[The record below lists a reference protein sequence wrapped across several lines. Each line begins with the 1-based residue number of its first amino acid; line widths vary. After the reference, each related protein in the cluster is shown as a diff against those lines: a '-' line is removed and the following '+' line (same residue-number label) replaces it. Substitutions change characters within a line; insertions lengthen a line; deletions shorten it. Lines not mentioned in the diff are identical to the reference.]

1 MTSIACLNRREF
13 LARSAAAGAAV
24 VATTWPPAG
33 ETKIRK
39 DLVIDSHA
47 HLSFRSSPAD
57 EGDEAKVLDAA
68 DRLGIDQLCCSVL
81 PKRPATVEGFQTA
94 NRVMA
99 AAHKRHPDRFLG
111 YCFVNPGCG
120 RAAIEEIRRCLDLPG
135 FIGVK
140 LYNEHL
146 CTDPIVF
153 PVVELTIELRVP
165 VLHHAGH
172 SHYPVKEQPNMSD
185 GGHLA
190 ELAKRYPEAILIC
203 AHIGGGGDWE
213 WTIKALR
220 HARSVY
226 LDTSG
231 SVTDE
236 AMIDM
241 AVKVLGA
248 ERLLFGCDMSWTAGV
263 GKIRA
268 ARLTAEERR
277 KILGGNMQR
286 ILAQRGRRPCS

>member
-1 MTSIACLNRREF
+1 MNRREF
-13 LARSAAAGAAV
+13 LAGTVALAATSVFSLGA
-24 VATTWPPAG
+24 
-33 ETKIRK
+33 TKNKK
-39 DLVIDSHA
+39 DIVIDSHT
-47 HLSFRSSPAD
+47 HLSFRASPAD
-57 EGDEAKVLDAA
+57 EGDERLVLDAA
-68 DRLGIDQLCCSVL
+68 DKLGIDQLCCSIL
-81 PKRPATVEGFQTA
+81 PKRPATVEGFQAA

-120 RAAIEEIRRCLDLPG
+120 QAAVDEIRRCLDLPG

-140 LYNEHL
+140 LYNEHR

-153 PVVELTIELRVP
+153 PVIEQAIELRVP
-165 VLHHAGH
+165 ILHHAGH
-172 SHYPVKEQPNMSD
+172 SHYPVKEQPNISD
-185 GGHLA
+185 GGRLA
-190 ELAKRYPEAILIC
+190 ELAKRYPEARLIC

-220 HARSVY
+220 HAKTVY

-231 SVTDE
+231 SVIDE
-236 AMIDM
+236 AMVDM
-241 AVKVLGA
+241 AVKVLTA
-248 ERLLFGCDMSWTAGV
+248 DRLLFGCDMSWTAGI

-268 ARLTAEERR
+268 AKLSAEERR

-286 ILAQRGRRPCS
+286 LLAQRARQQ